1 MQNVGTPDRIAR
13 LIVGA
18 LLILAPFVTGWALFA
33 NPLLMWG
40 SIVIGVVL
48 AITALFS
55 FCPIYAALGLST
67 RPKRLS

>member
-13 LIVGA
+13 LVIGA
-18 LLILAPFVTGWALFA
+18 LLILAPLVTGWALFT

-40 SIVIGVVL
+40 SLIIGVVL
-48 AITALFS
+48 IATALFS

-67 RPKRLS
+67 KPKQLS